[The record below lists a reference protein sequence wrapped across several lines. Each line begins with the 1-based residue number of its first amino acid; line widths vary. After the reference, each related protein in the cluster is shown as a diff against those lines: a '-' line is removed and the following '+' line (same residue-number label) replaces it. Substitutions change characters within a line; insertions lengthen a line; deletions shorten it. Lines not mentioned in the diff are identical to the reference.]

1 MGGPGCTPSLPHLGP
16 WPRDPRP
23 HFVLS
28 TLRLSHARSPFC
40 LPVPPPSPQNFPPLG
55 PAGPGPAASG
65 TVGLKVAPSLPSAH
79 PGQRDRATHCN
90 YMWLPAASSSPLG
103 PSPCLS
109 SCLEPLRLTPGFSDS
124 FSCYRPLSLP
134 WFLTVSPSVYCSLS
148 IASASALVF
157 IFLSITDFVLVAC
170 LPWAV
175 CHWASK
181 CPVSRVLMHCL
192 SSLLPFTSF

>member
-23 HFVLS
+23 HFLLS

-90 YMWLPAASSSPLG
+90 YMWLLAASSSPLG

-124 FSCYRPLSLP
+124 FSCYRPLS
-134 WFLTVSPSVYCSLS
+134 
-148 IASASALVF
+148 ALVSHRF
-157 IFLSITDFVLVAC
+157 SIC
-170 LPWAV
+170 I
-175 CHWASK
+175 
-181 CPVSRVLMHCL
+181 
-192 SSLLPFTSF
+192 LLPLHHFCLCPRLYLSLHH